1 VDLGVAK
8 VLRIYFS
15 TDDVARTR
23 IAPAPDPLW
32 ELVMSLQLLRPQP
45 GDLLFRD
52 WRRTAGA
59 AIRRAALGERLRLL
73 LALTPRVGYFPDFLN
88 PSAAI
93 DGLEHGLEAIR
104 STPATSLGH
113 DLRRLAKTQP
123 LPTSA
128 QRLVHGEPGM
138 LTELTNTMRTCY
150 HLAITPHQ
158 RAIAAA
164 VERDR
169 QLRTRALASGGVEGL
184 LASLRPMMSW
194 SSGELRI
201 PTHRDQELHL
211 NGRGLLLIPSYFC
224 LIGPVTMFD
233 PTLPPVVVYS
243 VAKPPDALPAG
254 LLPEPDALAALIGAT
269 RVLVLET
276 ICGRPMSTTDIA
288 RRIGISAG
296 TASEHTTV
304 MRQAGLITSNRE
316 RNRMLHQVTPLGQAL
331 LAHAQWGQSGNVAIA
346 LQAER

>member
-1 VDLGVAK
+1 

-15 TDDVARTR
+15 SEDVARTR

-32 ELVMSLQLLRPQP
+32 ELVMSLQLLRPQR

-52 WRRTAGA
+52 WRRTATA

-73 LALTPRVGYFPDFLN
+73 LALAPTVGYFPDFLN

-93 DGLEHGLEAIR
+93 HGLEHGLEAVR
-104 STPATSLGH
+104 STPAASLRH
-113 DLRRLAKTQP
+113 DLRQLAQNQP
-123 LPTSA
+123 LPTGA
-128 QRLVHGEPGM
+128 RQLARGEPSQ

-150 HLAITPHQ
+150 HLAITPYQ
-158 RAIAAA
+158 RAIQAA

-169 QLRTRALASGGVEGL
+169 QLRTHALANGGVEGL
-184 LASLRPMMSW
+184 LSSLRPMMSW

-201 PTHRDQELHL
+201 PGHRDQELYL

-243 VAKPPDALPAG
+243 VAKPPDALPTSPR
-254 LLPEPDALAALIGAT
+254 PEPDALAALIGTT
-269 RVLVLET
+269 RAMVLEA
-276 ICGRPMSTTDIA
+276 ICGRPTTTTDIA
-288 RRIGISAG
+288 RGIGVSAG

-304 MRQAGLITSNRE
+304 MRQAGLITSHRE
-316 RNRMLHQVTPLGQAL
+316 RNRMLHHATPLGQAL
-331 LAHAQWGQSGNVAIA
+331 LAHAQWSGPTTGQ
-346 LQAER
+346 